1 MKPLVYT
8 VNCGRILETH
18 HLGSCDPV
26 LSEGR
31 LVGDIPVGLDH
42 DVEVDYDGAA
52 QGKGVAK
59 PDVPRQS
66 LKTLQKFNYN
76 TFELFCCDF
85 SIVLYWANLPLVPPD
100 LC

>member
-8 VNCGRILETH
+8 ENCGRILETH

-31 LVGDIPVGLDH
+31 LVGDIPVELDH

-66 LKTLQKFNYN
+66 LKIL
-76 TFELFCCDF
+76 
-85 SIVLYWANLPLVPPD
+85 
-100 LC
+100 